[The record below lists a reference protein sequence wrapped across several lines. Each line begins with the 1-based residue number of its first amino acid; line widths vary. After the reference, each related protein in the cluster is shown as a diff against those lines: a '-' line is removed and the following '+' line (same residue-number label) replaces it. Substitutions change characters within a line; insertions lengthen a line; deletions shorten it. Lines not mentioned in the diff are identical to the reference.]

1 MLLVNP
7 QTAFQ
12 WTEPLDINGIQM
24 MGIREK
30 QGHSF
35 SRAGYLAAKQNS
47 ELDADEVGRTHRQQL
62 RPYSQSTLLKAR
74 REYEKRTVPTFP
86 RYFIIEP
93 TNVCNKVCP
102 FCTITV
108 MERVDS
114 EGKIVK
120 GFMKWDT
127 YMCLMSE
134 PLHISMRVIPF
145 FGKPLDQNLD
155 TKKSIQTGN
164 FILEK

>member
-108 MERVDS
+108 MERVAAS
-114 EGKIVK
+114 LSGERCVGERVAH
-120 GFMKWDT
+120 FR
-127 YMCLMSE
+127 YS
-134 PLHISMRVIPF
+134 PLSVW
-145 FGKPLDQNLD
+145 
-155 TKKSIQTGN
+155 
-164 FILEK
+164 